1 MFTAT
6 YISYRYQGSL
16 KNAAFDYN
24 ERGFGFVC
32 SYKNKLIRN
41 AVATDAGL
49 SELR

>member
-6 YISYRYQGSL
+6 YISYRYQESMG
-16 KNAAFDYN
+16 NAAFDN
-24 ERGFGFVC
+24 KERGFGFVC

-41 AVATDAGL
+41 AVAKDVSL